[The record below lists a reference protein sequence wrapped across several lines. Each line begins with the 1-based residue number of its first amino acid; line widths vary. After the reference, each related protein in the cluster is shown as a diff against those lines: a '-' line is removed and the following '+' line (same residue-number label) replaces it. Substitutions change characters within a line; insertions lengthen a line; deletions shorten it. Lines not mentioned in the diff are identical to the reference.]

1 MKNSKIPMSAN
12 PNSFCSKSSIEVCIL
27 ISVEYLSDKM
37 IILKLGRM
45 QQQIN
50 KIEEDVYKNNSLSL

>member
-50 KIEEDVYKNNSLSL
+50 KIEDVYKNNSLSL

>member
-1 MKNSKIPMSAN
+1 MSAN

-50 KIEEDVYKNNSLSL
+50 KIEDVYKNNSL